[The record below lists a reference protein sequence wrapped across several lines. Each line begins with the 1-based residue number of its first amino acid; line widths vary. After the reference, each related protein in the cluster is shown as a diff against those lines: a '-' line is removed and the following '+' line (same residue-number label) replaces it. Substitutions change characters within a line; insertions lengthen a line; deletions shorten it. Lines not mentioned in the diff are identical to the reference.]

1 MPSAL
6 PLPREQKTANI
17 SLDFNSSSKKNF
29 NSNSMICSGSGST
42 WLLPNHHKQQ
52 QQQQT
57 KTNKN
62 SASTTLN
69 NNEFISNSFYNSSNS
84 SWLFPATA
92 NKKMSRLPS
101 INNSEF
107 ILIRT
112 QPNQIKINK
121 DSATSLIN
129 SSKKISMIN
138 FFLY

>member
-42 WLLPNHHKQQ
+42 WLLPNHHK